1 MKKRYINSLRDQ
13 SLTELI
19 QRRQKEGLV
28 VVNAPRPLPGEQQW
42 DGDFI
47 TGIHYATG
55 SFEEYSRQ
63 WKRMGAVKLAL
74 ITNAEVLQKVIEGCQ
89 SHPLRHGLRS
99 LLEKRGKSA
108 VQEMASNL
116 ELHYIIDKFSDLA
129 AELDAADWSV
139 LGGDQR

>member
-19 QRRQKEGLV
+19 QRRQEEGLV

-42 DGDFI
+42 EGDFI

-55 SFEEYSRQ
+55 RLEDYSNKWERL
-63 WKRMGAVKLAL
+63 GAAQLCL
-74 ITNAEVLQKVIEGCQ
+74 ITNAEILQKVIESCQ
-89 SHPLRHGLRS
+89 SHPFRYGLRS

-108 VQEMASNL
+108 VQEMAANL
-116 ELHYIIDKFSDLA
+116 EMHYMIDESSDLT
-129 AELDAADWSV
+129 AELEAADWSV
-139 LGGDQR
+139 LGREQ